1 MSVPACTIHL
11 LASTPYG
18 PSCNPSPAPH
28 KGALWAPLWGAG
40 QQARATMND
49 CIEFP
54 KPDYY
59 TSVYYPFAALRAKYP
74 DDDRTDAEL
83 YASWDEDEDE

>member
-1 MSVPACTIHL
+1 
-11 LASTPYG
+11 
-18 PSCNPSPAPH
+18 
-28 KGALWAPLWGAG
+28 
-40 QQARATMND
+40 MND